1 MASYCDHTQVLATA
15 NDSSGELAI
24 FDSNGNLA
32 AGPSAP
38 LAGAIS
44 SAVAN
49 SDAGLSI
56 VQLAEAP
63 LGIGTL
69 ARTSGP

>member
-1 MASYCDHTQVLATA
+1 MVSYSDHTQVLATA

-24 FDSNGNLA
+24 FDSNKNLA

-38 LAGAIS
+38 MASAIS
-44 SAVAN
+44 SAAAN

-56 VQLAEAP
+56 VQLAKAP
-63 LGIGTL
+63 LGIGT
-69 ARTSGP
+69 